1 MENRNFRPTVDGLED
16 RSIPSVT
23 PTQVVAA
30 YVGTQTATDELQ
42 DLTRTL
48 AQGRTTREIQFL
60 ATHLR
65 QVSEAS
71 KADAGILADHLHS
84 LQIQIAANPALAGQ
98 LSQYTGGIGF
108 AEYQATVNAAYAEVY
123 ARGFGAPPIVPPPPP
138 VGVDN
143 GPNFGTGLPFSLTDP
158 NWQSLPDG
166 LRTWTVTP
174 GSGTAVKTGDQ
185 ITADYTGFLTNG
197 TVFDSSAK
205 SGKLSTTL
213 DSSHLIPGFAEGMVG
228 MKPGETRRIDIPA
241 NLAYGA
247 NPPQGSIIPP
257 NSELVFEVTLIS
269 SP

>member
-16 RSIPSVT
+16 RTIPSVT

-30 YVGTQTATDELQ
+30 YVGTQTATHELQ

-48 AQGRTTREIQFL
+48 KEGRTTSEIHFL

-65 QVSEAS
+65 QVSQAS
-71 KADAGILADHLHS
+71 QADVGILADFLHS
-84 LQIQIAANPALAGQ
+84 LQLQIAANPAQAG
-98 LSQYTGGIGF
+98 LLTHYAGSIGY
-108 AEYQATVNAAYAEVY
+108 AEYQAAINAAYAEMY

-138 VGVDN
+138 TGTDT
-143 GPNFGTGLPFSLTDP
+143 GPNFGTSLPFSLTDP

-166 LRTWTVTP
+166 VRTWTVTQ
-174 GSGTAVKTGDQ
+174 GSGTPVKTGDK
-185 ITADYTGFLTNG
+185 ITASYTGYLTNG

-205 SGKLSTTL
+205 SGNLSTTL

-247 NPPQGSIIPP
+247 NPPAGSIIPP
-257 NSELVFEVTLIS
+257 NSELVFEVKLIS